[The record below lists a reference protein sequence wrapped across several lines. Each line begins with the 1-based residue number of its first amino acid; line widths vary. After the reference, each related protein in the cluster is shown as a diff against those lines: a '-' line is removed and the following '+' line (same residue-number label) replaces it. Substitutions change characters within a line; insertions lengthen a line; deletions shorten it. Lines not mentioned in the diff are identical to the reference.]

1 MSAYKFKGW
10 ENIDGSS
17 VTREETDS
25 AFKVVMH
32 SAREIEAAYQVRQKT
47 VKRAKVMRIM
57 MYAAAALI
65 LIASPLAIYHMMDHE
80 ETDLMATSSLT
91 TDHGEIQEITLPDG
105 SMVTLNSGS
114 TLTWPDEF
122 SKNRVV
128 TLTGEALFN
137 VTADRKHKFIVRTE
151 ELQITVHGTIF
162 DVCDYPEDGRAT
174 VTLCKGSVAVK
185 RSEERVQ
192 AATLSPDQTYTYDK
206 ESGAVTV
213 KVIDAAEA
221 TLWTG
226 GHIYIKSQTLEQ
238 AARMVERRFGVNI
251 HFLTDKHQET
261 VLTAKFANGETLHEI
276 MAAIRQ
282 LVPEMEYSI
291 EEKDILI
298 R

>member
-162 DVCDYPEDGRAT
+162 DVCDYPEDSRAT

-251 HFLTDKHQET
+251 QFLTDKHQET

-291 EEKDILI
+291 EEKDIFI

>member
-25 AFKVVMH
+25 AFKAVMH
-32 SAREIEAAYQVRQKT
+32 SAREIEAAYQVRQKA

-65 LIASPLAIYHMMDHE
+65 LIASPLVIYHIMNNED
-80 ETDLMATSSLT
+80 TDLMATSSLT

-105 SMVTLNSGS
+105 STVTLNSGS

-122 SKNRVV
+122 PKNRIV
-128 TLTGEALFN
+128 TLSGEALFD
-137 VTADRKHKFIVRTE
+137 VTADRKHKFIVRTGD
-151 ELQITVHGTIF
+151 LQVTVHGTVF
-162 DVCDYPEDGRAT
+162 DVCDYPEDGCAT
-174 VTLCKGSVAVK
+174 VTLCKGSVAVE
-185 RSEERVQ
+185 RAEEGVQ
-192 AATLSPDQTYTYDK
+192 SATLTPDHTYIYDK

-221 TLWTG
+221 TLWTD

-238 AARMVERRFGVNI
+238 AAKMMERRFGVNI
-251 HFLTDKHQET
+251 HFITDKHQGT
-261 VLTAKFANGETLHEI
+261 VLTAKFINGETLDEL

-282 LVPEMEYSI
+282 LVPGMEYSI
-291 EEKDILI
+291 EEKDIYI

>member
-32 SAREIEAAYQVRQKT
+32 SAREIEAAYQVRQKA

-65 LIASPLAIYHMMDHE
+65 LIASPLAIHHMMNNE
-80 ETDLMATSSLT
+80 ETGLMATSSLT

-105 SMVTLNSGS
+105 SIVTLNSGS

-128 TLTGEALFN
+128 TLTGEALFD
-137 VTADRKHKFIVRTE
+137 VTADRKHKFIVRTGD
-151 ELQITVHGTIF
+151 LQVTVHGTVF
-162 DVCDYPEDGRAT
+162 DVCDYPEDGCAT
-174 VTLCKGSVAVK
+174 VTLCKGSVAVE
-185 RSEERVQ
+185 RAEEGVQ
-192 AATLSPDQTYTYDK
+192 SATLTPDHTYIYDK

-291 EEKDILI
+291 EEKDIFI